1 MKRIIALIL
10 CIGIFAAS
18 AAGCAGAGQQTE
30 ATGDEAVNMNV
41 EAYKNTYDDLLT
53 YLSAWGYIN
62 PLKENEGKTY
72 NVMTAELIGAKR
84 GKRFVAQHTKDTT
97 IEIYE
102 YDLEKELNATADEVV
117 TSVEKTNT
125 FKNFFDETVENVY
138 MSKKNKYMMIYTDK
152 TINGDTKETDDNYVK
167 RKEVIEKFVAFDR

>member
-10 CIGIFAAS
+10 CVGIFAAA
-18 AAGCAGAGQQTE
+18 AAGCGGAGQQIT
-30 ATGDEAVNMNV
+30 ATGDEAVNKNV
-41 EAYKNTYDDLLT
+41 EAYKNTYEDLLT

-84 GKRFVAQHTKDTT
+84 GKRFTAQHTKDTA

-102 YDLEKELNATADEVV
+102 YDTSDKWDATADEVV
-117 TSVEKTNT
+117 SSVEKTNT
-125 FKNFFDETVENVY
+125 FQNLFDETVENSY
-138 MSKKNKYMMIYTDK
+138 MSKNNKYMMVYTDK
-152 TINGDTKETDDNYVK
+152 TINDDTKDTDDNYVK
-167 RKEVIEKFVAFDR
+167 MQEVIEKFIAFDR